1 MSIFTNKIATQWWPN
16 MIIKESKQTNI
27 TFIYYLSL
35 LCSHYVIDL
44 IKKLEMHLMV
54 VTIFLKIK
62 FRHAQISV
70 PKIGIP
76 MSETAC
82 INPWFDRSAI
92 YCMSSVVLLI
102 MSLGSKVI
110 VSLMVCLMHAPRPSM
125 GPFPWPACLNIQ

>member
-1 MSIFTNKIATQWWPN
+1 

-82 INPWFDRSAI
+82 INP
-92 YCMSSVVLLI
+92 
-102 MSLGSKVI
+102 
-110 VSLMVCLMHAPRPSM
+110 
-125 GPFPWPACLNIQ
+125 